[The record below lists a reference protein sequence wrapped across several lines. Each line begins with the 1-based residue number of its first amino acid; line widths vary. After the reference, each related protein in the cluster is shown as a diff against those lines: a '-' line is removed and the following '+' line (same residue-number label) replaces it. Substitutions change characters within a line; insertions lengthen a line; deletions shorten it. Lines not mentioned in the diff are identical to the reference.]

1 MARKVWSLRVLLAS
15 AATVAFMASVPLWGN
30 EPVVGVGINLLAW
43 VALSASWIVFS
54 GLTGYISLGHAV
66 FYGIGGYVTALLW
79 LSVPMAVSVAAGGVA
94 AALLALVAGY
104 SCLRVRGPY
113 FVMLTFGLSQFV
125 KFVVIEIETALQIG
139 GRLIIGAPELETIYW
154 LFLAAATAAVVLL
167 AVIRYSR
174 FGSGLRAIREDEV
187 AAETIGVPTV
197 KYKVIA
203 FAISAII
210 PGLVGGIM
218 LMRSGYLEPDTI
230 FDPTVSLTMICIA
243 VIGGGNTPATALLG
257 SLFLVGLSE
266 TLWVRFPLVYM
277 ILLGCLLVTFVL
289 ALPQGLLGLLTSVTS
304 RVYGRGE
311 K

>member
-1 MARKVWSLRVLLAS
+1 MSKVSFPRMLLAS
-15 AATVAFMASVPLWGN
+15 VAPLALMACLPLWAN
-30 EPVVGVGINLLAW
+30 EPILGVGINFLAW
-43 VALSASWIVFS
+43 VALSASWILFS

-79 LSVPMAVSVAAGGVA
+79 LSVPMWASVAAGGAA
-94 AALLALVAGY
+94 AALVALLAGY
-104 SCLRVRGPY
+104 PCLRVRGPY
-113 FVMLTFGLSQFV
+113 FVMLTFGLSQFI

-139 GRLIIGAPELETIYW
+139 GRLIIGAPPLETLYW
-154 LFLAAATAAVVLL
+154 LFLATAIAAVSLL
-167 AVIRYSR
+167 AVVRYSR

-197 KYKVIA
+197 RYKVLA

-243 VIGGGNTPATALLG
+243 VIGGGNTPATAVLG

-266 TLWVRFPLVYM
+266 TLWVRFPLLYM

-289 ALPQGLLGLLTSVTS
+289 AVPEGLLGLLTQLRS
-304 RVYGRGE
+304 RLQRRGE

>member
-1 MARKVWSLRVLLAS
+1 MISAWSARSISSFV
-15 AATVAFMASVPLWGN
+15 VAVIFMASLPLWAS
-30 EPVVGVGINLLAW
+30 EPVIGVGINLLAW
-43 VALSASWIVFS
+43 IALSASWILFS

-66 FYGIGGYVTALLW
+66 FYGLGGYVTALLW
-79 LSVPMAVSVAAGGVA
+79 LAVPMWMSITAGGIAAG
-94 AALLALVAGY
+94 LLALATGY
-104 SCLRVRGPY
+104 PCLRVRGPY

-139 GRLIIGAPELETIYW
+139 GRLIIGAPPMEVIY
-154 LFLAAATAAVVLL
+154 LLLLAMAATAIVLL

-174 FGSGLRAIREDEV
+174 FGSGLRAIREDEI
-187 AAETIGVPTV
+187 AAETIGVPTAR
-197 KYKVIA
+197 YKIAA

-230 FDPTVSLTMICIA
+230 FDPTVSLTMICIS
-243 VIGGGNTPATALLG
+243 VIGGGNTPTTAVLG

-266 TLWVRFPLVYM
+266 MLWVRFPLVYM
-277 ILLGCLLVTFVL
+277 MILGALLVTFVL
-289 ALPQGLLGLLTSVTS
+289 ALPQGLMGLLTLAGE
-304 RVYGRGE
+304 RLHRGR

>member
-1 MARKVWSLRVLLAS
+1 MPKPWSPPALLGS
-15 AATVAFMASVPLWGN
+15 AAILAFMASLPLWGDDAAI
-30 EPVVGVGINLLAW
+30 GVGINLLVW
-43 VALSASWIVFS
+43 VALSASWILFS

-79 LSVPMAVSVAAGGVA
+79 LSVPMWASIAAGGAA

-104 SCLRVRGPY
+104 PCLRVRGPY

-139 GRLIIGAPELETIYW
+139 GRLIIGAPSVEIIYW
-154 LFLAAATAAVVLL
+154 LFLIMATAGLALL
-167 AVIRYSR
+167 AAVRYSR

-187 AAETIGVPTV
+187 AAETIGIPTV
-197 KYKVIA
+197 SYKVLA

-289 ALPQGLLGLLTSVTS
+289 AVPQGLLGLLTQLRNRLYV
-304 RVYGRGE
+304 RGA

>member
-1 MARKVWSLRVLLAS
+1 MSKLWSWPTVLAS
-15 AATVAFMASVPLWGN
+15 AATLAFMAALPLWGDD
-30 EPVVGVGINLLAW
+30 PAIGVGINLLVW
-43 VALSASWIVFS
+43 VALSASWILFS
-54 GLTGYISLGHAV
+54 GLTGYISLGHTV

-79 LSVPMAVSVAAGGVA
+79 LSVPMWASVAAGGVA

-104 SCLRVRGPY
+104 PCLRVRGPY
-113 FVMLTFGLSQFV
+113 FVMLTFGLAQFV

-139 GRLIIGAPELETIYW
+139 GRLIIGAPSLDIIYW
-154 LFLAAATAAVVLL
+154 LFLAMATAIVLL

-187 AAETIGVPTV
+187 AAETIGIPTV
-197 KYKVIA
+197 KYKVLA

-243 VIGGGNTPATALLG
+243 VIGGGNSPATALLG
-257 SLFLVGLSE
+257 SLLLVGLSE
-266 TLWVRFPLVYM
+266 TLWVRFPLIYM

-289 ALPQGLLGLLTSVTS
+289 ALPQGLLGLLAQL
-304 RVYGRGE
+304 RDHLHAREE

>member
-1 MARKVWSLRVLLAS
+1 MSTLWSSRTLLAS
-15 AATVAFMASVPLWGN
+15 AATLAFMASLPLWGDD
-30 EPVVGVGINLLAW
+30 PAIGVGINLLVW

-79 LSVPMAVSVAAGGVA
+79 LSVPMWASVAAGGVV

-104 SCLRVRGPY
+104 PCLRVRGPY

-139 GRLIIGAPELETIYW
+139 GRLIIGAPPLDIIYW
-154 LFLAAATAAVVLL
+154 LFLAMATGAVVLL

-187 AAETIGVPTV
+187 AAETIGIPTV
-197 KYKVIA
+197 KYKALA

-257 SLFLVGLSE
+257 SLLLVGLSE

-289 ALPQGLLGLLTSVTS
+289 AVPQGLLGLLAQLRHRLRS
-304 RVYGRGE
+304 RGE

>member
-1 MARKVWSLRVLLAS
+1 MSKVCLLRALLAS
-15 AATVAFMASVPLWGN
+15 AAIVTFMASVPLWGG
-30 EPVVGVGINLLAW
+30 EPVLGVGINLLAW

-66 FYGIGGYVTALLW
+66 FYGIGGYITALLW
-79 LSVPMAVSVAAGGVA
+79 ASVPMAVSVAAGGAA

-104 SCLRVRGPY
+104 PCLRVRGPY

-139 GRLIIGAPELETIYW
+139 GRLIIGTPELEVIYW
-154 LFLAAATAAVVLL
+154 LFLTMATTAVALL
-167 AVIRYSR
+167 AVVRYSR

-197 KYKVIA
+197 KYKVLA

-243 VIGGGNTPATALLG
+243 VIGGGNTPGTPLLG

-277 ILLGCLLVTFVL
+277 ILLGCLLMTFVL
-289 ALPQGLLGLLTSVTS
+289 AVPQGLLGLLSYVTRLAPS
-304 RVYGRGE
+304 RRQ

>member
-1 MARKVWSLRVLLAS
+1 
-15 AATVAFMASVPLWGN
+15 
-30 EPVVGVGINLLAW
+30 
-43 VALSASWIVFS
+43 
-54 GLTGYISLGHAV
+54 
-66 FYGIGGYVTALLW
+66 
-79 LSVPMAVSVAAGGVA
+79 
-94 AALLALVAGY
+94 
-104 SCLRVRGPY
+104 
-113 FVMLTFGLSQFV
+113 MLTFGLSQFV

-139 GRLIIGAPELETIYW
+139 GRLILGAPELETIYW

-266 TLWVRFPLVYM
+266 ALWVRFPLVYM

-304 RVYGRGE
+304 RVYGCAE